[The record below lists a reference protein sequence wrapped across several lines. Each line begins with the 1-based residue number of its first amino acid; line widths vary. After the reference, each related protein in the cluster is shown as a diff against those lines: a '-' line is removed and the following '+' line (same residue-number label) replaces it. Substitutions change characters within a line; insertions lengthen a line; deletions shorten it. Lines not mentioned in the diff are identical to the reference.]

1 MYVCRR
7 KDSSGHNEFTYNH
20 TYLGERTPF
29 LIFSLTILSIH
40 MYSILFII
48 TRCKHLKDLITLM
61 KTEIINEEQAV

>member
-20 TYLGERTPF
+20 TYLGVRTPF
-29 LIFSLTILSIH
+29 LIFSLTIL
-40 MYSILFII
+40 SILFII

>member
-29 LIFSLTILSIH
+29 LIFSLTILSI
-40 MYSILFII
+40 LFII